1 MGWFPTENKDIA
13 WSFVELCVVIAP
25 IHTSP
30 DVIEVSLDGEVAPA
44 MARILFMYR
53 AIKIDS

>member
-30 DVIEVSLDGEVAPA
+30 DVIEVSLDREVAAA

>member
-1 MGWFPTENKDIA
+1 MGLFPTENKDIA

-25 IHTSP
+25 ILTSP
-30 DVIEVSLDGEVAPA
+30 DVIEVSLDREVAAA